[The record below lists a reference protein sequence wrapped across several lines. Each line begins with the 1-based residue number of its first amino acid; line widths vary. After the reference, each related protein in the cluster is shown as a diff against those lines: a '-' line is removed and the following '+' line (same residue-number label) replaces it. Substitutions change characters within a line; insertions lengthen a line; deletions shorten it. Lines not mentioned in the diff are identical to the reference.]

1 MTQVFDAPDQFAE
14 AALQGFCAANADRVR
29 AVFRAML
36 AAGGDPAARVQ

>member
-1 MTQVFDAPDQFAE
+1 ML
-14 AALQGFCAANADRVR
+14 AAGMAVSGLDADRVR